1 MKNRPADANTAASSI
16 LQFKIIF
23 HIYVKSPLMDF
34 KITVNQQIAFF
45 DKKPIFYL
53 NKFFLSLCGIEKS
66 NPCMSEC

>member
-34 KITVNQQIAFF
+34 KITVNQKIAFF
-45 DKKPIFYL
+45 AFFYL
-53 NKFFLSLCGIEKS
+53 KKFFLSLCGIEKS